1 MSNIFNEK
9 FLEIDDQ
16 NIINKIENTGFFFF
30 EEAIKKE
37 FLNQI
42 SNDLSG
48 KEFGVNDNFSTPV
61 VTRTQY
67 YFTHALTT
75 SKNYFDLIISNK
87 FLSLA
92 KSKFNDKFRLK
103 CHRYYETKYGHHMTW
118 HADNVDNQGNIHE
131 NDGLIFI
138 IYVND
143 VFDGEFQLIQGTNLK
158 ENHHE
163 RKLNYSSDKFVEENF
178 ADKVVSFK
186 GKAGSIIVY
195 DTWHLHRAKPINN
208 KNFIRKSIF
217 MQIDQSMRNSEKII
231 LTPDFINKD
240 QIKNLELMT
249 YLGFGEKSDFPSA
262 PIASHKNLPIKSL
275 VGLIYKSLIVSV
287 KNMVKTIL
295 SKILTQDQILKIV
308 LKKKK

>member
-1 MSNIFNEK
+1 
-9 FLEIDDQ
+9 
-16 NIINKIENTGFFFF
+16 
-30 EEAIKKE
+30 
-37 FLNQI
+37 
-42 SNDLSG
+42 
-48 KEFGVNDNFSTPV
+48 
-61 VTRTQY
+61 
-67 YFTHALTT
+67 
-75 SKNYFDLIISNK
+75 
-87 FLSLA
+87 
-92 KSKFNDKFRLK
+92 
-103 CHRYYETKYGHHMTW
+103 MTW